1 MHAKVRIGSYKHLN
15 SNSMLVSLYW
25 VAQKVPHVFFPKM
38 ALVALVKSKC

>member
-1 MHAKVRIGSYKHLN
+1 MHGKVRIGSYKHLN

-25 VAQKVPHVFFPKM
+25 VAQKVHVFFPKM